1 MILWGLVMRTD
12 MERGGDDG
20 VRPWFAGIGAR
31 PLQGLTVLLVED
43 SRLASEAMRLLCLR
57 SGARIRRADSL
68 KSATRHLRAYR
79 PGVAIIDMGLP
90 DGDGAGLIAQIAST
104 TPRVPVILG
113 LSGDPDAEEAA
124 LAAGADGF
132 LAKPVENLALFQ
144 QAILGRLPEAS
155 RPQGLRVLPDEV
167 VIPDDAALHDDLAYL
182 AQMLVPGMEA
192 GLHDYAARFLAGLG
206 RVADDS
212 TLIEAASALARAQDT
227 AAILS
232 VRALIERRLAGIHVM

>member
-1 MILWGLVMRTD
+1 MRTD
-12 MERGGDDG
+12 MGRGSNNG
-20 VRPWFAGIGAR
+20 VRPWFAGIGAL

-68 KSATRHLRAYR
+68 KSAARHLRAYR

-90 DGDGAGLIAQIAST
+90 DGDGAGLIAQIAAT

-113 LSGDPDAEEAA
+113 LSGDPNAEKAA

-132 LAKPVENLALFQ
+132 LAKPVENLGVFQ
-144 QAILGRLPEAS
+144 QAILGRLPAS
-155 RPQGLRVLPDEV
+155 YQPQGLRVLPDEV

-192 GLHDYAARFLAGLG
+192 GLRDYAVQFLAGLG
-206 RVADDS
+206 RVAGDEVLGAAAADLARIDDS
-212 TLIEAASALARAQDT
+212 V
-227 AAILS
+227 AILR
-232 VRALIERRLAGIHVM
+232 VRSLVEHRLAGKHLM